1 MTTCLGVLASVP
13 STFRLDEP
21 GGIDR
26 VAGTA
31 TSEGSSVST
40 IAVASSSL
48 LFGHG
53 SGYGFSHAPFLG
65 FPQRGIGRHT
75 LARL

>member
-1 MTTCLGVLASVP
+1 
-13 STFRLDEP
+13 
-21 GGIDR
+21 
-26 VAGTA
+26 
-31 TSEGSSVST
+31 VST

-75 LARL
+75 LGALVDREHGAGKGGIDAI